1 MKKNYL
7 TALFFLITSSVFA
20 QVEIGLKIAPSIAT
34 TRVVAPN
41 QFNFNASNAK
51 THFGGGVILDY
62 FFRENYAFSTG
73 LIYNAKGAGVSYQ
86 NPNISGIQSDEFSI
100 QYLEIPISIKLFTN
114 DVAPDTKIF
123 FQAGGSL
130 DTRMSAKVN
139 NEKLDAADN
148 NNKYSSHFNLFDF
161 SALLGAGAEKQ
172 MGESTK
178 VFVGLSYHRGLV
190 DVDNFYEQRNQFNN
204 ENIEI
209 KNSYVALDLGI
220 KF

>member
-7 TALFFLITSSVFA
+7 AVLFFLITSSAFA
-20 QVEIGLKIAPSIAT
+20 QVEIGLKISPSIAS

-41 QFNFNASNAK
+41 QFNFKSLNTK
-51 THFGGGVILDY
+51 THFGGGVIIDN

-86 NPNISGIQSDEFSI
+86 DPTTAAIRSDEFSI
-100 QYLEIPISIKLFTN
+100 QYLEIPITIKLFTN

-148 NNKYSSHFNLFDF
+148 NNKYSTHFNLFDF
-161 SALLGAGAEKQ
+161 SAILGAGAEKQ

-178 VFVGLSYHRGLV
+178 IFAGLSYHRGLV
-190 DVDNFYEQRNQFNN
+190 DVDDFYEQRSQFNN